1 MHYYEDGEN
10 EQNYQN
16 LNQNIKMAIYFTIK
30 EMTKSQTAELYH
42 MENTP
47 TKEVVENLK
56 KVMYILDIVRV
67 YIGKPIL
74 VNSGYRCEKL
84 NEMVGGVKN
93 SMHVKGLAADIRTK
107 EKKDIDTMFKFLK
120 KNQKEFK
127 IIELINYKTFIHVG
141 VSETLTI

>member
-1 MHYYEDGEN
+1 
-10 EQNYQN
+10 
-16 LNQNIKMAIYFTIK
+16 MAIYFTIK

-42 MENTP
+42 MDNTP

-74 VNSGYRCEKL
+74 VNSGYRCKRL
-84 NEMVGGVKN
+84 NKIVGGVQN
-93 SMHVKGLAADIRTK
+93 SMHTKGLAADIRTREK
-107 EKKDIDTMFKFLK
+107 EDINIMFEFLK
-120 KNQKEFK
+120 RNQKKFK
-127 IIELINYKTFIHVG
+127 IIELLNYKTFIHIG